1 MTNVVPRH
9 PRPKTPQL
17 LFARSMPA
25 NRSMLKPE
33 HYEQW
38 KEIEITFVPRSMIR
52 G

>member
-1 MTNVVPRH
+1 MLCRVIRALKLPSFFSRALC
-9 PRPKTPQL
+9 RPTV
-17 LFARSMPA
+17 R
-25 NRSMLKPE
+25 MLKPE